1 MVRFILR
8 ALISALGLWVASL
21 LLSGIEVRSVV
32 SLLAAA
38 VLLGLANAI
47 VRPILIILT
56 LPITLIT
63 LGLFLLVINGLMVL
77 LVGHLLHGFQVH
89 GLMTAIL
96 TSIIVWI
103 TGCVGSVFLAD
114 DAKRAR

>member
-8 ALISALGLWVASL
+8 ALISALGLWVASML
-21 LLSGIEVRSVV
+21 MSGIEVRSVG

-63 LGLFLLVINGLMVL
+63 LGLFLLVINGLMIL
-77 LVGHLLHGFQVH
+77 LVAHFLHGFSVH
-89 GLMTAIL
+89 GLVTAIL
-96 TSIIVWI
+96 ASIIVWI
-103 TGCVGSVFLAD
+103 TGCIGSVFLAEP
-114 DAKRAR
+114 RR